1 MILLELFWVFAR
13 IGALT
18 FGGGYAMVSLIER
31 ELADRGWI
39 AAVEFADIVAVS
51 QMTPGPLA
59 LNVATYVGRQ
69 TAGLAGALSASLG
82 LTLPAVLIT
91 GVALWVLRHS
101 GTKWTARAAARG
113 IRAAVLGL
121 IGSAVLFFLES
132 SVIRGLPGEQ
142 PAGDTGFRD
151 SLHFSPAAALVFGL
165 TLLAVKRF
173 RLKPIPVILL
183 AALLGCAAG
192 LAEWL

>member
-1 MILLELFWVFAR
+1 MIFQLFWVFAR

-31 ELADRGWI
+31 ELCSRGWI
-39 AAVEFADIVAVS
+39 GPAEFADIVAVS

-69 TAGLAGALSASLG
+69 TAGIPGALSASLG

-91 GVALWVLRHS
+91 GIALWAISKSRSHWS
-101 GTKWTARAAARG
+101 MKAAVRG

-121 IGSAVLFFLES
+121 IASAVLFFTES
-132 SVIRGLPGEQ
+132 SIINITPGDE
-142 PAGDTGFRD
+142 PLKEKLT
-151 SLHFSPAAALVFGL
+151 FSPAAAGIFLIVIFL
-165 TLLAVKRF
+165 VKRF
-173 RLKPIPVILL
+173 KLKPIQIILIS
-183 AALLGCAAG
+183 ALLGCTAYIPG
-192 LAEWL
+192 WL